1 MFPCDLL
8 RVWCFQ
14 CHFHQSLLTFRPKEH
29 FKKKKESICLF
40 RDLEDAGSLTL
51 RDPPLHL
58 RCWMVPSSP
67 PCGRVP
73 TNHTEPEQGRH
84 ESSHIS
90 ERASPFLSQ
99 CQSLRSWFRGQSTG
113 SLLHTP
119 LMIKHPGSQRE
130 QCIYL
135 YWWGTETRGP
145 QYKCNKGKRHGL
157 FVLFWTPRLKKKKEW
172 TEINFYQFSKSK
184 IYHCNVQS
192 R

>member
-51 RDPPLHL
+51 RDPPPTFAVGWSPVHHH
-58 RCWMVPSSP
+58 VAVSP
-67 PCGRVP
+67 PGTGSVP

-145 QYKCNKGKRHGL
+145 QY
-157 FVLFWTPRLKKKKEW
+157 
-172 TEINFYQFSKSK
+172 
-184 IYHCNVQS
+184 
-192 R
+192 